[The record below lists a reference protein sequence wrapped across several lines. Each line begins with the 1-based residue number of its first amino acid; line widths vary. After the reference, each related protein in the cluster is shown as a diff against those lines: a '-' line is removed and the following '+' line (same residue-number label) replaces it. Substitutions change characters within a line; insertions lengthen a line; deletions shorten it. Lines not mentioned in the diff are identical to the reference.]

1 MTTKI
6 ITFGT
11 FDVFHVGH
19 VNILERAAA
28 LGDELIVGVSSD
40 ALNVRKKGRAPVHVQ
55 ADRMNIIAALKC
67 VSDVFLEQSLE
78 LKRHY
83 IETYNADMLVMGD
96 DWQGKF
102 DDLKEVCEVV
112 YLPRTPSIST
122 TEIIEVVR
130 QPEFC

>member
-40 ALNVRKKGRAPVHVQ
+40 ALNVRKKGRAPVYVQ